1 MLSALKSGPES
12 TPTSL
17 LFIVAATFVMAFQDA
32 LVKLVSVELPLWQL
46 FVLRSMLLLPSLGV
60 LVACTG
66 KAGAWL
72 PNGLLWPV
80 LRSLCLVLMYV
91 AFYAALPLLPLSLV
105 AATYYTGP
113 LFIALF
119 AALFIG
125 EYLGVRSLIAVTL
138 GFAGVLIVLQPWGA
152 DFTSLTLIPIASA
165 VLYALA
171 AIITRSKCAGDS
183 VAMLSM
189 ILNLTFLVVGGAVSI
204 ALEVW
209 QGAVGSLPHYPFLFG
224 SWVSLGAEEWAALTV
239 LAAANLAIH
248 LALAKAYQSGP
259 SPIVATFDYSYLLF
273 ASFWAFLFFAEVPA
287 ASTLLGMLVIASAG
301 GLVIL
306 RR

>member
-1 MLSALKSGPES
+1 MFSALKSRSGRE
-12 TPTSL
+12 PTSL
-17 LFIVAATFVMAFQDA
+17 LLIMTATFVMAFQDA
-32 LVKLVSVELPLWQL
+32 LVKRVSVELPLWQI
-46 FVLRSMLLLPSLGV
+46 FVLRSLLVLPALLLLM
-60 LVACTG
+60 AW
-66 KAGAWL
+66 AGRKGSWL
-72 PNGLLWPV
+72 PKGLQWPV

-125 EYLGVRSLIAVTL
+125 EYLGARSLIAVAL

-152 DFTSLTLIPIASA
+152 GFTPLTLIPIASA

-183 VAMLSM
+183 AAMLSVV
-189 ILNLTFLVVGGAVSI
+189 LNLTFLVVGGAVSF

-209 QGAVGSLPHYPFLFG
+209 RSAVGSLPQYPFLFG
-224 SWVSLGAEEWAALTV
+224 SWVSLGAEDWVVLTV

-259 SPIVATFDYSYLLF
+259 SPIVATFDYSYLIF